1 MQAGQAG
8 LSGSLAGPRQQRKP
22 WVPRVRGR
30 GFPADGER
38 SAVSQAGVGEP
49 RVCSC
54 GTPGG
59 AGYGPGTDTEE
70 KRGIQD
76 VKSTTI
82 C

>member
-59 AGYGPGTDTEE
+59 AGEVGGGLAKALALTL
-70 KRGIQD
+70 KRRGA
-76 VKSTTI
+76 SRM
-82 C
+82 